1 MAIVRTLI
9 ILALVGLI
17 VGGSAFFAYELYW
30 KPKWLDLEDKAAS
43 RDSAA
48 TAHYSLPAFEKAAA
62 LQQSGD
68 IEQARAAWTQFIQ
81 NYPDSPKIGEAK
93 SALGVINTSSVFSPT
108 GSFPKTLYTVGKGDS
123 LVKIAAKLKSNAEL
137 IFRANNMQTINL
149 KIGQQ
154 LAIPQLDISMVVD
167 RKARTVT
174 LLNRGQ
180 FFKEYAIIALKLPAV
195 SARLQT
201 KVADKVA
208 LRGSNRVA
216 FGDKNYLGSERLI
229 MLASTGIIIRGLPE
243 GSESAPPPGAV
254 VSQRDAEEIFV
265 LVSRGTPVEIQ

>member
-30 KPKWLDLEDKAAS
+30 KPRWLDLEDKAAS

-48 TAHYSLPAFEKAAA
+48 TAHYSLRAFEKAAA

-68 IEQARAAWTQFIQ
+68 VEQARAAWTQFIQ

-93 SALGVINTSSVFSPT
+93 SAIGAINTSSVFSPT
-108 GSFPKTLYTVGKGDS
+108 GWSPKTLYTVGKGDS

-180 FFKEYAIIALKLPAV
+180 FFKEYPIIALKLPVV

-208 LRGSNRVA
+208 IRGSNRVA

-229 MLASTGIIIRGLPE
+229 MLVSTGTIRSLPE
-243 GSESAPPPGAV
+243 GSESAPPPGIV